1 MSRSAAYQPKGVPST
16 VGQLYQAV
24 SAVEQVISR
33 KGLDDFKTKGLISMK
48 AGFFLSIVNST
59 TPDDTQKIGS
69 LRSAAEEV
77 LGEKMPF

>member
-1 MSRSAAYQPKGVPST
+1 MSRLAAHQPKGVPST

>member
-1 MSRSAAYQPKGVPST
+1 M
-16 VGQLYQAV
+16 GQLY
-24 SAVEQVISR
+24 SAVRSIEQVIAR

-48 AGFFLSIVNST
+48 AGFFLTIVT
-59 TPDDTQKIGS
+59 AETADDAQRLGA

>member
-1 MSRSAAYQPKGVPST
+1 MPST

-24 SAVEQVISR
+24 SAVEQVIAR

-48 AGFFLSIVNST
+48 AGFFLSIVSPT
-59 TPDDTQKIGS
+59 TDDDQSKISS
-69 LRSAAEEV
+69 LRAAAEEV

>member
-1 MSRSAAYQPKGVPST
+1 M
-16 VGQLYQAV
+16 GQLYQAV
-24 SAVEQVISR
+24 SAVEQVIAR

-48 AGFFLSIVNST
+48 AGFFLSIINST
-59 TPDDTQKIGS
+59 TPDDATKITS

>member
-1 MSRSAAYQPKGVPST
+1 M
-16 VGQLYQAV
+16 GQLYQAV

>member
-1 MSRSAAYQPKGVPST
+1 MREPAAYQPEGVPGT

-24 SAVEQVISR
+24 SAVEQVIAR

-48 AGFFLSIVNST
+48 AGFFLSIVTST
-59 TPDDTQKIGS
+59 TPDDSSKLTS
-69 LRSAAEEV
+69 LRAAAEEV

>member
-1 MSRSAAYQPKGVPST
+1 M
-16 VGQLYQAV
+16 GQLYQAV
-24 SAVEQVISR
+24 CAVEQVIAR

-59 TPDDTQKIGS
+59 TADDPSKLTS
-69 LRSAAEEV
+69 LRAAAEDV